1 MDNHNTS
8 FARNYLNLLSE
19 NNILSKGKQPL
30 GLGVQ
35 DYLFERSTS
44 VMILEHYLYVIHSH
58 SKVIYLQIVPEMELL
73 YCQRFSS

>member
-8 FARNYLNLLSE
+8 IARNCLNLLSE
-19 NNILSKGKQPL
+19 NNILSKGKHPL

-44 VMILEHYLYVIHSH
+44 EIILKHYLYVIHSN
-58 SKVIYLQIVPEMELL
+58 SKVIYLQIVPEEILM
-73 YCQRFSS
+73 SK